1 MNYFPLFKYDKGGF
15 CASAAGL
22 PLKKMPIQ
30 ERAGSINLESRFEG
44 RGQVNFYPLHFALIC
59 PIFESSQLERK
70 RTVGY
75 SAFAFLK
82 MNLNVN
88 VVISHP
94 NLKVS

>member
-1 MNYFPLFKYDKGGF
+1 M
-15 CASAAGL
+15 
-22 PLKKMPIQ
+22 
-30 ERAGSINLESRFEG
+30 
-44 RGQVNFYPLHFALIC
+44 NFYPLHVALIC